1 LSATGDT
8 RRLGVTVFVPSMPIT
23 HVIGL
28 LLGAEED
35 WPAAFESLLERVAPA
50 IEVGG
55 ETHRFTTERVTI
67 EPFDLRAVPRHSLII
82 DRLAWWYTMP
92 REWLK
97 KVALM
102 NEVHLLNNPFTFQA
116 MEKHAAYCAMMRLG
130 LHVPTTWMVP
140 NKIPPNNPRMAI
152 TAERYLRR
160 FELESVADAV
170 GMPLYMKPFDGGAWV
185 GVTRI
190 EDTASLHQAYDESA
204 ERLMHLQAAV
214 EDFEVF
220 SRSLGIGAETMVMH
234 FHPSR
239 PMHSRYSVDY
249 NFLSDAEGDEVI
261 SIARTVNA
269 FFRWELNSCETLIK
283 DGVVYPIDYANAT
296 PDLAVTS
303 LHYYFPWAI
312 RTLLKWVIFC
322 CVTHRRPTVDLDTR
336 SYFAVADRDDLDYAA
351 KLRDYRRLA
360 DRQLEVERYQEFCA
374 RHLAHVDEVC
384 VEWVESADFDRLLI
398 DTVQS
403 TYPAHERE
411 MFLAHFRGLLGLW
424 AHDQRVTANA

>member
-1 LSATGDT
+1 MAT
-8 RRLGVTVFVPSMPIT
+8 T
-23 HVIGL
+23 HIIGL

-35 WPAAFESLLERVAPA
+35 WPLAFESLLGRLAPA
-50 IEVGG
+50 IRHGAD
-55 ETHRFTTERVTI
+55 THDFVTERVTI
-67 EPFDLRAVPRHSLII
+67 EPFNLRAVPRHSLVI
-82 DRLAWWYTMP
+82 DRLAWWYHMP

-102 NEVHLLNNPFTFQA
+102 NDVHLLNNPFTFQS

-130 LHVPTTWMVP
+130 LRVPETWMVP
-140 NKIPPNNPRMAI
+140 NKVPPNNPRFAT
-152 TAERYLRR
+152 TAERYLRH
-160 FELESVADAV
+160 FDLEKVAEQV

-190 EDTASLHQAYDESA
+190 DDMATLHTAYDESA

-214 EDFEVF
+214 EDFDVF
-220 SRSLGIGAETMVMH
+220 SRSLGIGAETMVMR
-234 FHPSR
+234 FNPSR
-239 PMHSRYSVDY
+239 PMHNRYSVAH
-249 NFLSDAEGDEVI
+249 NFLDAPTGDEVV
-261 SIARTVNA
+261 SIARLVNA

-312 RTLLKWVIFC
+312 KTLLKWVIFC
-322 CVTHRRPTVDLDTR
+322 CVTGRRPTVDLDTR
-336 SYFAVADRDDLDYAA
+336 SYFAIADNPALDYGA
-351 KLRDYRRLA
+351 KLRAYRELA
-360 DRQLEVERYQEFCA
+360 DRQLEVERYHDFCS

-384 VEWVESADFDRLLI
+384 VEWVDSADFDSLLVN
-398 DTVQS
+398 TVRA
-403 TYPAHERE
+403 TYPAHEHE

-424 AHDQRVTANA
+424 VHDQRAQVTA